1 MAIVCARKA
10 LTSRRDLPS
19 SVDLLRLQL
28 VDLLLESSILFLKL
42 VVSQKQLLKLRVQ
55 QLQGGLILVDDR
67 DIGR

>member
-1 MAIVCARKA
+1 VAIVCARKA